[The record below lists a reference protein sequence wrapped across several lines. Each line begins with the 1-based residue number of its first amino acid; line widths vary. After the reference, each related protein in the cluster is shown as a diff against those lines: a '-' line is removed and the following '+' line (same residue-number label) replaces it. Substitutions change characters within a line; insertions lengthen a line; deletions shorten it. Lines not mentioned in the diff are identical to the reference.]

1 MASDRTVR
9 HARARF
15 FSDSGFTADGGYGD
29 DWAEAAFGPV
39 RYRVPNTPAR
49 VAALRR
55 HDLHHVATGYT
66 ADWRGEAEISGWE
79 LASGAGSYPYAWLI
93 ALWGLFTGLLRHTT
107 PTIRAFLRGR
117 RSENLYRPGPALEAL
132 LSEPVSALQD
142 RLSVLPADAD
152 PWAGRSALARAGD
165 LLALTGWSALS
176 LILGVV
182 SLLPAGLLIALAW
195 RPRLPSMSCPLSCS
209 SAAAAG

>member
-1 MASDRTVR
+1 MASDPSVR

-15 FSDSGFTADGGYGD
+15 FSDSGFSADGGYEDG
-29 DWAEAAFGPV
+29 WAEAAFGPV

-55 HDLHHVATGYT
+55 HDLHHVATGYS

-79 LASGAGSYPYAWLI
+79 LASGAGVYPYAWLI
-93 ALWGLFTGLLRHTT
+93 ALWGLFTGLVHHTG

-117 RSENLYRPGPALEAL
+117 RSENLYRTGATVEVL
-132 LSEPVSALQD
+132 LAEPVSVLKA

-152 PWAGRSALARAGD
+152 PWSERAPLSRAGD
-165 LLALTGWSALS
+165 VLALVGWSLLSLLLGVLS
-176 LILGVV
+176 LI
-182 SLLPAGLLIALAW
+182 PAGMLIALAW
-195 RPRLPSMSCPLSCS
+195 RPALPSLACPLSCS
-209 SAAAAG
+209 GAAAIS